1 MTSKSMQTPAAH
13 LRLLNAMFCEVTAQY
28 CKAQAAQGKAEAG
41 GELAALSPMVKLF
54 DETIGLVWS
63 EKFELSAPL
72 FDYCPKIHKPTF
84 EEVAKR
90 MDRLTWHLENI
101 GQSEA
106 FFTRPWLG
114 GLLRLSANLV
124 GSVDWLLGELD
135 PAMVTWAVP
144 AENMAETP
152 AVSGHRLSPLGGADN
167 ALAHVDTVNMM
178 ANKALSIL
186 SMLGNAVAGEDDQIR
201 PSDDDMYYALRSV
214 GDELT
219 DIKAV
224 VSAFHQATKS
234 QHA

>member
-1 MTSKSMQTPAAH
+1 MQTPAAH

-28 CKAQAAQGKAEAG
+28 CKAQAARGKPEAG
-41 GELAALSPMVKLF
+41 GELATLSPMVKLF

-63 EKFELSAPL
+63 EKFGLSAPL
-72 FDYCPKIHKPTF
+72 FDYCPKIQQPTF
-84 EEVAKR
+84 EEIAKR
-90 MDRLTWHLENI
+90 MELLTGHLENI

-124 GSVDWLLGELD
+124 GAIDWLLGELD
-135 PAMVTWAVP
+135 PAMVTWAVT
-144 AENMAETP
+144 AETP
-152 AVSGHRLSPLGGADN
+152 VVSDHRLSPLGGVDN
-167 ALAHVDTVNMM
+167 ALALADTVNMM
-178 ANKALSIL
+178 ANKALSIV

-224 VSAFHQATKS
+224 VNAFHR
-234 QHA
+234 